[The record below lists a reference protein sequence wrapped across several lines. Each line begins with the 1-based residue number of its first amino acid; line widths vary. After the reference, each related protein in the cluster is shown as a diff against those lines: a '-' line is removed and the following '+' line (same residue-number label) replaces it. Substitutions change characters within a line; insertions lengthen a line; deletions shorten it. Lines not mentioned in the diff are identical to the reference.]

1 MLFFYNVDNTNSVQ
15 FSRSVMSNSSRPH
28 ELQHARPPCPW
39 PTPGVYPN
47 SCPLSQCCHLTILAS
62 VVPFSSWLQSFP
74 TSGSLRIS
82 QLFASGG
89 QSIGVSASTSVLP
102 VNTQDWFPLGWTN
115 YSPTNYI
122 RKLKYMIYISYMFIS
137 QGVRSLVCLAFRL
150 SLGVPETFWR
160 MIILFSFHFE
170 CLMVQFI
177 KILTFLIP

>member
-1 MLFFYNVDNTNSVQ
+1 MPQWRLCYSFTMWIIQIQ
-15 FSRSVMSNSSRPH
+15 FSSVA
-28 ELQHARPPCPW
+28 Q
-39 PTPGVYPN
+39 
-47 SCPLSQCCHLTILAS
+47 SCPTLRDPMNCLTILSS
-62 VVPFSSWLQSFP
+62 VVPFSSCLQSCP
-74 TSGSLRIS
+74 TSGSFPIS

-115 YSPTNYI
+115 YSLTNYI
-122 RKLKYMIYISYMFIS
+122 RKLKYMIYILYMFIS
-137 QGVRSLVCLAFRL
+137 QGVRSLICLAFRL